1 MATAVWPTTLPA
13 RPLSSS
19 IGWEPQDNKVSFQP
33 DVGPSIDRR
42 RSSAVAFEYSAKFPA
57 ITAAQVAIFETFFH
71 TTLASGALHYLWD
84 DPISGTSYKWKIAAY
99 QISTIGGGLH
109 ELSAKLMRLPG
120 AAV

>member
-1 MATAVWPTTLPA
+1 MATAVWPTTLPS

-57 ITAAQVAIFETFFH
+57 ITAAQVAIFETFH
-71 TTLASGALHYLWD
+71 GTTLADGTLHYLWNRPED
-84 DPISGTSYKWKIAAY
+84 AVSYKWKIESY
-99 QISTIGGGLH
+99 QFTGLGAGWH
-109 ELSAKLMRLPG
+109 ELTATLNRLPG